1 MSLASAMYFHLTF
14 LFAGGTTLLEH
25 ECAVSTSAI
34 KEWSSMSMA
43 LACTSTNLYV
53 LRLTSSATTVAV
65 HALQCIARL
74 LFFLHVHANSKCL
87 FYFKAIVRRGPSK
100 HASILALLLFFCF
113 CHVLTLH
120 FTFIRK
126 PHLFSYS
133 FLYFISLMIY
143 FLDCGGTPKY
153 HYTSKKR
160 ALVWSCPKV

>member
-34 KEWSSMSMA
+34 EEWSSMSMA

-74 LFFLHVHANSKCL
+74 LFFLHVVAQLTYYRCRSSTGHSFVGACQL
-87 FYFKAIVRRGPSK
+87 EMI
-100 HASILALLLFFCF
+100 LLF
-113 CHVLTLH
+113 
-120 FTFIRK
+120 
-126 PHLFSYS
+126 
-133 FLYFISLMIY
+133 
-143 FLDCGGTPKY
+143 
-153 HYTSKKR
+153 
-160 ALVWSCPKV
+160 